1 MKAAGAALGFLLAL
15 AMAVPAV
22 AAEPVRLAAA
32 GSLRAALDEVAA
44 ASDAAPGG
52 ARVAA
57 TYGPSGLLRQ
67 RVAGGE
73 PFEVF
78 ASANME
84 HPEAVGRERGR
95 PHVLFARNRLCAIAK
110 PGLDVSPDTLLE
122 RMLDPAVKLGTST
135 PRADPAGD
143 YAFAL
148 FARAEAV
155 RLGARAALENKALRL
170 TGGPD
175 RERPPPGRNPY
186 AWQFERGAADLFL
199 TYCTNAALA
208 RAAEPSLRRVALP
221 EALAV
226 AADYGLVVLS
236 DRPEAA
242 RFALFLLSPDG
253 QAILARHGFEAPGLP
268 RAPARN
274 PPG

>member
-1 MKAAGAALGFLLAL
+1 MRALLLAAALLMAAPAAGPSAT
-15 AMAVPAV
+15 

-32 GSLRAALDEVAA
+32 GSLRAALAEVATAFA
-44 ASDAAPGG
+44 ASPGG
-52 ARVAA
+52 AQVAQ
-57 TYGPSGLLRQ
+57 TYAPSGLLRQ
-67 RVAGGE
+67 RIGGGE

-95 PHVLFARNRLCAIAK
+95 TTVLFARNRLCAIAR
-110 PGLDVSPDTLLE
+110 PGLEATPETLLD
-122 RMLDPAVKLGTST
+122 RMLDPKLRLGAST

-155 RLGARAALENKALRL
+155 RPGARAALEGKALTL

-175 RERPPPGRNPY
+175 SARPPEGRDLY
-186 AWQFERGAADLFL
+186 AWQFERDAVDLFL
-199 TYCTNAALA
+199 TYCTNAVLA
-208 RAAEPSLRRVALP
+208 RAADPALRQVAVP

-226 AADYGLVVLS
+226 AADYGVVLLS
-236 DRPEAA
+236 DRPEAV
-242 RFALFLLSPDG
+242 RFVLFLLSPAG
-253 QAILARHGFEAPGLP
+253 QAILARHGFDAPGQPLAE
-268 RAPARN
+268 R
-274 PPG
+274 

>member
-1 MKAAGAALGFLLAL
+1 MRGAAAL
-15 AMAVPAV
+15 AFALLMAAAAPAT
-22 AAEPVRLAAA
+22 ASGPVRLAAA
-32 GSLRAALDEVAA
+32 GSLRAALDEAA
-44 ASDAAPGG
+44 AAFAASPGG
-52 ARVAA
+52 APVAPA
-57 TYGPSGLLRQ
+57 YGQSGLLRG
-67 RVAGGE
+67 RIAAGGE
-73 PFEVF
+73 AAFEVF

-95 PHVLFARNRLCAIAK
+95 PAALFARNRLCAVAR

-135 PRADPAGD
+135 PGSDPAGD
-143 YAFAL
+143 YAFAP
-148 FARAEAV
+148 FARAEAA
-155 RLGARAALENKALRL
+155 RPGARAALEAKALRL

-175 RERPPPGRNPY
+175 SERPPPGRAPY

-199 TYCTNAALA
+199 TDCTNAALA
-208 RAAEPSLRRVALP
+208 RAADPALRQVALP

-242 RFALFLLSPDG
+242 RFGSFLLSPGG
-253 QAILARHGFEAPGLP
+253 QAILSRHGFEAPGLP
-268 RAPARN
+268 RDH
-274 PPG
+274 PG

>member
-1 MKAAGAALGFLLAL
+1 MRAALAL
-15 AMAVPAV
+15 AVALLVAVPA
-22 AAEPVRLAAA
+22 AAAVEPVRLAAA
-32 GSLRAALDEVAA
+32 GSLRAALTEVAA
-44 ASDAAPGG
+44 AFAAAPGG
-52 ARVAA
+52 VPVAE

-67 RVAGGE
+67 RISAGE

-95 PHVLFARNRLCAIAK
+95 PHVLFARNRLCAVVR

-122 RMLDPAVKLGTST
+122 RMLDPAVRLGTST

-155 RLGARAALENKALRL
+155 RPGARAALEAKALAL
-170 TGGPD
+170 SGGPD
-175 RERPPPGRNPY
+175 SPRPPAGRDPY

-199 TYCTNAALA
+199 TYCTNVALA
-208 RAAEPSLRRVALP
+208 RAAAPALRQVDVP

-242 RFALFLLSPDG
+242 RFALFVLSPAG
-253 QAILARHGFEAPGLP
+253 QQILADRGFAPVALPAGAAPG
-268 RAPARN
+268 
-274 PPG
+274 G